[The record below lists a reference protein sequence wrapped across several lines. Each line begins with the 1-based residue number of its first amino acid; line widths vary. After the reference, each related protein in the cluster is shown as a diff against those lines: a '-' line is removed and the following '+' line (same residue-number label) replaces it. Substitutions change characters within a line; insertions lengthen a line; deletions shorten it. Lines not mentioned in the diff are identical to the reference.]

1 MGWTRVNTDGFI
13 TYSDRY
19 EINQNLPNAENL
31 IIIGNVSTGKYDLQI
46 FNTSFNEEGL
56 YRCSEFTN
64 EAQPLQSF
72 VELKIKVPPRNITIN
87 DANTGILHGTENH
100 PLVLNCSI
108 IGGNSNETIM
118 WFNDSLL
125 LGRGGPGTFELDFI
139 PQKYDHGRI
148 YTCIVNSSAL
158 RISLKKMS
166 NSTLRVNKPVFES
179 QNEHVQNGISG
190 MEIDIRVSVYSYPM
204 INKVNVKTSEFSSIE
219 DDYID
224 VENATDIDGTYS
236 KYFPVNA
243 FIITLHG
250 FIIEENDF
258 TSYKF
263 WISNSL
269 GDANYTVKLVDGE
282 KQSSRSLNI
291 YWQIPSSFFGGLLIG
306 IACFVIW
313 VIYHN
318 KKLADNNPSSPTH
331 RYYRPVDV
339 EIVIAQPAESENNG
353 SENPDEANSSD
364 EISRGSVSVPRE
376 LHDYE
381 NSYQPLELDN
391 SEKHLYDETQVLCS
405 TNIVSTGNTYV
416 NTVL

>member
-1 MGWTRVNTDGFI
+1 MT
-13 TYSDRY
+13 
-19 EINQNLPNAENL
+19 
-31 IIIGNVSTGKYDLQI
+31 
-46 FNTSFNEEGL
+46 
-56 YRCSEFTN
+56 
-64 EAQPLQSF
+64 
-72 VELKIKVPPRNITIN
+72 
-87 DANTGILHGTENH
+87 
-100 PLVLNCSI
+100 
-108 IGGNSNETIM
+108 
-118 WFNDSLL
+118 
-125 LGRGGPGTFELDFI
+125 
-139 PQKYDHGRI
+139 
-148 YTCIVNSSAL
+148 
-158 RISLKKMS
+158 
-166 NSTLRVNKPVFES
+166 
-179 QNEHVQNGISG
+179 
-190 MEIDIRVSVYSYPM
+190 IDI
-204 INKVNVKTSEFSSIE
+204 
-219 DDYID
+219 
-224 VENATDIDGTYS
+224 ENATDIVGTYS

-318 KKLADNNPSSPTH
+318 KSRKNGIQQVYQEVHYDEIELADNNPSSPTH

-353 SENPDEANSSD
+353 SENPDEANRM
-364 EISRGSVSVPRE
+364 ISEEYISVPRE

-405 TNIVSTGNTYV
+405 TNIVSTGNTNV

>member
-1 MGWTRVNTDGFI
+1 
-13 TYSDRY
+13 
-19 EINQNLPNAENL
+19 PA
-31 IIIGNVSTGKYDLQI
+31 
-46 FNTSFNEEGL
+46 
-56 YRCSEFTN
+56 
-64 EAQPLQSF
+64 
-72 VELKIKVPPRNITIN
+72 RNITIN

-158 RISLKKMS
+158 MISLKK
-166 NSTLRVNKPVFES
+166 NVQLDITYKPVFES
-179 QNEHVQNGISG
+179 QNEHVQNGIPG

-204 INKVNVKTSEFSSIE
+204 INKVKVKTREFSSIE
-219 DDYID
+219 HDYID
-224 VENATDIDGTYS
+224 IENATDIDGKHS
-236 KYFPVNA
+236 KSFPVNA

-250 FIIEENDF
+250 FVIEENDF
-258 TSYKF
+258 TSYTF
-263 WISNSL
+263 WIANSV
-269 GDANYTVKLVDGE
+269 GDANYTVRLVDAE

-318 KKLADNNPSSPTH
+318 KSRKNGIQIHQEVHYDEKELADNNPSSPTH
-331 RYYRPVDV
+331 RYYRPVDA

-353 SENPDEANSSD
+353 SENSDEAYSSH
-364 EISRGSVSVPRE
+364 EISSRSVSVPIE
-376 LHDYE
+376 LNDYE

-391 SEKHLYDETQVLCS
+391 SEKHLYDETQLLCS
-405 TNIVSTGNTYV
+405 TNIVSTENTYV